1 MRSRRARRLSVPA
14 QQRIWQRAA
23 ACTEQSLHSD
33 GLSTLRPSLMCVS
46 WDWKLAVTGLW
57 SKASGWRRASSKH
70 GAEPEG
76 EDGVLTTSSK
86 APTRSL
92 CRKPLGAKQRLNKL
106 TSGSGLR
113 LPGGTRGLKTAVCKH
128 TWPGLFGT
136 SESPVRWESSCA

>member
-1 MRSRRARRLSVPA
+1 MVARVVPQSARRRHAESRKPDL
-14 QQRIWQRAA
+14 WGCAA
-23 ACTEQSLHSD
+23 GGRWPVL
-33 GLSTLRPSLMCVS
+33 
-46 WDWKLAVTGLW
+46 
-57 SKASGWRRASSKH
+57 GWRRASSKH